1 MTTKRSGASAT
12 LLNDGRVLV
21 TGGNYELGAEL
32 YNPTTGSFTVAGE
45 TTGQRLYPRGIRL
58 CSGRVLLVD
67 DGGDFVTVDL
77 YE

>member
-32 YNPTTGSFTVAGE
+32 YDPATATFKSAGD

-67 DGGDFVTVDL
+67 DGDFATVDL